1 MTNTLSP
8 ERVSILQW
16 SILYDKTAAKL
27 FLYFSHYFIHSPFS
41 FSWHKLLK
49 CGSLSVTLFWS
60 LISAT
65 FGRFCAFFQLPKVA
79 VKERR
84 RKSNIFI
91 GTQDFLTT
99 LKQHSQSHTPIIATQ
114 RAEERDG
121 LLTVLVDFPAEVLL
135 FWGVCRARQQEVRS
149 GLGPGLLTVVVVVE
163 EWVRAQ
169 RILVAVALVAVKA
182 RSWKNEIRICSHS
195 I

>member
-8 ERVSILQW
+8 GRVSILQW
-16 SILYDKTAAKL
+16 SILYDTTAAKL

-99 LKQHSQSHTPIIATQ
+99 LKQHSQSHTPIATQ

-121 LLTVLVDFPAEVLL
+121 DTD
-135 FWGVCRARQQEVRS
+135 RS
-149 GLGPGLLTVVVVVE
+149 GRFSCRSASFLGCLQGTAAGSPFLT
-163 EWVRAQ
+163 WSRPPH
-169 RILVAVALVAVKA
+169 RCR
-182 RSWKNEIRICSHS
+182 RSGRMGPRTTHPRSCCTGSS
-195 I
+195 